1 MSNDL
6 EGNTYIYT
14 IEKYIWLNLKSQ
26 KLLEKSPH
34 LFYDIRYHE
43 LQSGSSLL
51 VLCTL
56 DYVLL
61 ISIKPK
67 INVIGKL
74 IRPEGISTNYLANVQ
89 MGRCGI

>member
-1 MSNDL
+1 
-6 EGNTYIYT
+6 
-14 IEKYIWLNLKSQ
+14 
-26 KLLEKSPH
+26 
-34 LFYDIRYHE
+34 
-43 LQSGSSLL
+43 LL

-89 MGRCGI
+89 MGRCAI